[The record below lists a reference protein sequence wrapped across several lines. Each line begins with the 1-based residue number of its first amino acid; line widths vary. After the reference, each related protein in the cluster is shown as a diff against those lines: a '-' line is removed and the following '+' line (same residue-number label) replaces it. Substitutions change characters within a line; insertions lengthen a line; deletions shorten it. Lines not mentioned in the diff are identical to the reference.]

1 MGELKKTILRFPV
14 NFFMMAVSPT
24 QIFRQRSLLKKWQIF
39 FAFIFLNGCLM
50 VPVMLQLAKTDSVPM
65 ELLAPGVA
73 QELPQP
79 FLNHLQ
85 KSAIQNGLL
94 RESSPYH
101 LIKKQTLYA
110 IDPNGDYQAHGKI
123 YHSMVKGF
131 RRALIFQQNRLILTD
146 TKGFGFIVPYM
157 GNNLHFN
164 NHSVDLETA
173 ISRMWLAANRPLYLE
188 VLAAFCFIGLLLSN
202 ILLLGALSIILWMTK
217 WTKISD
223 IHSLKE
229 AGSVVSVSAGI
240 PTFVSLFV
248 SLLSFNYGTMMLTQ
262 SAGLVLMIAL
272 VFLKTRFQDASVIR
286 NHVIGCSGG

>member
-1 MGELKKTILRFPV
+1 
-14 NFFMMAVSPT
+14 
-24 QIFRQRSLLKKWQIF
+24 
-39 FAFIFLNGCLM
+39 M